1 MYFVVITPKYTF
13 FKVRQIRLTKIRCI
27 WKYKYALPKYAL
39 PKVKYTHIWLKGW
52 LSQSLKVLSVS
63 TENRLRVVLLK
74 YSPTPKNGQWN
85 NPDLFHGMLLKLNF
99 ELKIDNRTMYDKCL
113 IQALAKPLQCK

>member
-1 MYFVVITPKYTF
+1 M
-13 FKVRQIRLTKIRCI
+13 
-27 WKYKYALPKYAL
+27 
-39 PKVKYTHIWLKGW
+39 PKVKYAHIWLKGW

-85 NPDLFHGMLLKLNF
+85 NPDFVHGMLFKLNL

-113 IQALAKPLQCK
+113 IQVWDKSLQCKLA